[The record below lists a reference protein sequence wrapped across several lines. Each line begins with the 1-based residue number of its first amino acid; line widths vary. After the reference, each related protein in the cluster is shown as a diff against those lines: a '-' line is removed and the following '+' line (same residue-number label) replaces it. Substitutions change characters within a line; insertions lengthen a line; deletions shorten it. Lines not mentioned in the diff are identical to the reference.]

1 MEDYRQD
8 GFNAG
13 YGQGWRNNYHEQP
26 YTDGD
31 RYSYQTGYEEGSR
44 RRRIADEVDILNFKK
59 LSHQK
64 RWNISTI

>member
-44 RRRIADEVDILNFKK
+44 RRRIADEVEEA
-59 LSHQK
+59 
-64 RWNISTI
+64 